1 MGISFNKSVLFTP
14 SFLLITF
21 ATRTISF
28 FSGGV
33 MDDDPLFK
41 MYEAQAIAVEKQ
53 AEIDKLER
61 EKDELQKR
69 MRRLE
74 LDK

>member
-1 MGISFNKSVLFTP
+1 
-14 SFLLITF
+14 
-21 ATRTISF
+21 
-28 FSGGV
+28 

-74 LDK
+74 LGK